1 VEQEPIAIVGRGCVV
16 PGALDPDTFWENIAA
31 RRCSLDP
38 ASGGGLV
45 RDFDATFDATGF
57 ALDAEE
63 IIRLDPLYQWVL
75 HAARQALREA
85 GHPAAW
91 RPDAGLV
98 IGNLSYPSAG
108 LVTFAEQI
116 WREGRPSPGRDPRN
130 RFSSGL
136 PAQVAARALGLGAG
150 GFALDAACASAL
162 YAIKLGCDRLND
174 GTASLMVAGGVSCPD
189 RPLVHGG
196 FRELGAVSPTG
207 QSRPFH
213 RGADGLMPSEG
224 AALVALM
231 RLDDAVSA
239 GAPILGV
246 IRAIGLSND
255 GRAGGLLVP
264 SQEGQERAM
273 RLAYAAAGLAPQTV
287 SLVECHATGTPV
299 GDEVEAGSMAR
310 VFADCDDLPVGSV
323 KSNVGHLLTAAG
335 GAGLLKVL
343 GAMRARVRPPSLSA
357 DDPIT
362 AFDGTPL
369 RLLAEQEDWPGPR
382 RCAVSAFG
390 FGGTN
395 AHLIVDEWVPGA
407 DLPAARRTRRPD
419 AAVVITAIGARV
431 ADGEGADDF
440 RRAILL
446 GERHRGPRSSID
458 VRLAGLRFP
467 PRDLEVAHAQHVLLL
482 EAAREAAAQAELP
495 RDRTTVI
502 VGMGVDPEVARY
514 PAASRDRPETEFP
527 GPAVLGTMPNLVA
540 NRINVQLN
548 LGGPGYT
555 VSAEEA
561 SGLVALG
568 QAARA
573 LRCGEADAAVVG
585 AVDLSCE
592 PVHQAALR
600 ALGRDRPPGDAA
612 VVVIL
617 ERLADARRD
626 GHPVIAVLDDRG
638 AADDAPGLLVGDQ
651 MAAARAGPG
660 GPGRSDA
667 ARSDAARSD
676 PAQSDPAQSDA
687 AQSDPAQFD
696 PAELFGRAHAAH
708 GLVAV
713 AAAAT
718 AVQHRAIPRP
728 GEVAIPVSG
737 ELAALATVEPL
748 GAVPVSVRLRS
759 AGPAEPWA
767 AGPAP
772 RLRLYSG
779 ADRAAVLEALA
790 AGRESASGPARLAI
804 IVNGPEDGPGRAEA
818 VRRWLAHQGPRPDAV
833 AYRDA
838 PLGGEIAFVFT
849 NGSAAYPG
857 MGAELALAFPDLA
870 DAFETSH
877 ARLRPRAG
885 EARAGLSPP
894 GVIGRILGAAVLC
907 AFHTEFTRGLLRIQP
922 DAAIGY
928 SSGESAALVALGAWT
943 DPAGLNHDVRA
954 SELLATDL
962 TGEFRAVRRAW
973 RRLGVTGER
982 WVSYLVSAPA
992 DQVRAALG
1000 DQAAAY
1006 LMAINAPDACIVGG
1020 EEAACEAV
1028 LRRLAGVTVIPID
1041 YGIAAHAPV
1050 LADVA
1055 EEYRR
1060 LHWRPTADLPGV
1072 RFYSGATGESYRAS
1086 ADRAADALAAQILG
1100 PIDFVRVIERAWADG
1115 VRVFIEHGPQA
1126 HCTGWIRRIL
1136 SDRAHLSVPLDAPGG
1151 RGTRQLGQV
1160 VAELVAAGVE
1170 VDAAA
1175 FFGRLASAA
1184 PAAAARTETIR
1195 LPAHP
1200 PEMRLPGREPP
1211 VAVMP
1216 RAPRLVPVADSF
1228 IARSSIP
1235 GAVGGDAPAAPDGS
1249 TAAVPD
1255 GSTAAVPDG
1264 STAAWSGSTSAPAG
1278 VAPGATAAAGDGST
1292 AAPDAGPAVPGR
1304 GPARA
1309 PAGAADLVARQFQ
1322 NVTALHRDFL
1332 AKQAQAQAEFLRAR
1346 QQGVSA
1352 LIAMMPGAS
1361 APSTAR
1367 LTKPDQPVAAEGP
1380 AAAPT
1385 PAPPERAV
1393 SGRGAGAAPL
1403 EGRVVPCG
1411 PTFDRAQV
1419 EWLAEGRVSELFGPQ
1434 FAVLDDR
1441 PRQTR
1446 LPKPPML
1453 LIDRVAGIDAIPGS
1467 MGTGTVWTETDVAPD
1482 GWYLDPA
1489 GRMAPGL
1496 MIEAGQADLLLISWL
1511 GVDLLGQGDR
1521 VYRLLGCEVTFHG
1534 SPALAGET
1542 LRYEIRIY
1550 QHAEHDGV
1558 RIFFF
1563 QYDCYAGDELRMTVR
1578 QGQAGFFTDDQ
1589 LASTEGLPWDAT
1601 QMAADDG
1608 PLAGPAVPVVGR
1620 RFGAAEVRAFAEGR
1634 PADCFGVGWAAAS
1647 AHVRTPR
1654 IGAGRM
1660 LRFDTVTDV
1669 DPAGGPLRRGYLR
1682 AEAAVT
1688 SGDWFFD
1695 GHFKND
1701 PCMPGT
1707 LMFEGGLQAMEFYL
1721 AALGFTVDRDGWRFE
1736 PAPGEPCLVRCR
1748 HQVSPASRTIVYE
1761 VFVSALAADP
1771 CPTLYADVLGTVD
1784 GVKAFHARRA
1794 AVRLVPDW
1802 PLDHWRQLGP
1812 PRVQPAGELVPL
1824 PGLGGLAG
1832 LEDTA
1837 EDAQAGGAKDAAE
1850 DAADDARANGAV
1862 RDARPVLVDGM
1873 RQDYAALLACAWG
1886 RPTQAFGA
1894 GYARFDGPRGL
1905 PHLPGPPYHFM
1916 TRVVAIEGPLAGLE
1930 PGSAATAD
1938 YDVPADVWYF
1948 EQNGAPTMPF
1958 CVLMEV
1964 ALQPCGWLATY
1975 IGSVLSSEADL
1986 RFRNL
1991 DGTGTVRR
1999 EVPRGTAALRTRVE
2013 VRDISRLGDMIIESF
2028 GATCT
2033 MLGGPSGGEVAF
2045 EMETVFGFFPLP
2057 ALASQVG
2064 LPPSAAE
2071 RARLA
2076 EPGDYLVDL
2085 RARPPRYCAGPAR
2098 LPGPMLLMLDRITG
2112 YWTGA
2117 GQAGLG
2123 RLRAEKDVEPG
2134 EWFFKAHF
2142 FQDPVMPGSLGIE
2155 AMSQLLQWYLIERGA
2170 AADLADPAF
2179 EPVRTGHPLTWRY
2192 RGQVLPTDGR
2202 LTIELE
2208 ITGLGEDERG
2218 RYATADGWLWVDGL
2232 RIYHVSDLGM
2242 RVIPGR
2248 R

>member
-1 VEQEPIAIVGRGCVV
+1 VEREPIAIVGRGCVV
-16 PGALDPDTFWENIAA
+16 PDAFDPDTFWENIAA
-31 RRCSLDP
+31 GRCSLAP
-38 ASGGGLV
+38 ASGGGFV
-45 RDFDATFDATGF
+45 RDFDASFDAAGF
-57 ALDAEE
+57 AAGAEE
-63 IIRLDPLYQWVL
+63 IMRLDPLYRWVL

-85 GHPAAW
+85 GYASAPL
-91 RPDAGLV
+91 PDAGLV
-98 IGNLSYPSAG
+98 LGNLSYPSAG
-108 LVTFAEQI
+108 LVTFAGQI
-116 WREGRPSPGRDPRN
+116 WRQGRASAGIDPRD

-136 PAQVAARALGLGAG
+136 PAHFAARALGLGAG

-162 YAIKLGCDRLND
+162 YAIKLGCDRLHD
-174 GTASLMVAGGVSCPD
+174 GTASLMVAGAVSCPD

-213 RGADGLMPSEG
+213 RAADGLVPSEG

-231 RLDDAVSA
+231 RLDDAVSVD
-239 GAPILGV
+239 APILGV

-255 GRAGGLLVP
+255 GRDGSLLAP

-273 RLAYAAAGLAPQTV
+273 RLAYAAAGVPPRTV

-299 GDEVEAGSMAR
+299 GDAVEARSMAR

-357 DDPIT
+357 DDPIK
-362 AFDGTPL
+362 ALGGTPL
-369 RLLAEQEDWPGPR
+369 RLLAEPEDWPGPR

-407 DLPAARRTRRPD
+407 DIPAVRRTRRPD
-419 AAVVITAIGARV
+419 VPLAITAIGAKV
-431 ADGEGADDF
+431 ADGADADDF

-446 GERHRGPRSSID
+446 GERHAGPRSSID
-458 VRLAGLRFP
+458 VKLAGLRFP
-467 PRDLEVAHAQHVLLL
+467 PRDLEVAHAQHVLVL
-482 EAAREAAAQAELP
+482 EAAREAAGGIELP
-495 RDRTTVI
+495 RERTTVV

-514 PAASRDRPETEFP
+514 PVLGREGAAAEAPFP

-548 LGGPGYT
+548 LAGPGYT

-561 SGLVALG
+561 SGLVALEL
-568 QAARA
+568 AARA

-600 ALGRDRPPGDAA
+600 ALGRDRLPGDAA
-612 VVVIL
+612 VVMIL
-617 ERLADARRD
+617 ERLSDARRD
-626 GHPVIAVLDDRG
+626 GRPVIAVLDDMRSADGAPELLIGDKG
-638 AADDAPGLLVGDQ
+638 AADGAGSGG
-651 MAAARAGPG
+651 AAW
-660 GPGRSDA
+660 
-667 ARSDAARSD
+667 
-676 PAQSDPAQSDA
+676 
-687 AQSDPAQFD
+687 FD

-718 AVQHRAIPRP
+718 AVRHQAIPRP
-728 GEVAIPVSG
+728 AELAVPVSG
-737 ELAALATVEPL
+737 GLGALATVEPI

-759 AGPAEPWA
+759 AGPPEPWA

-779 ADRAAVLEALA
+779 GDRAAVLEALA

-804 IVNGPEDGPGRAEA
+804 IVDGHDDLPGRVEA
-818 VRRWLAHQGPRPDAV
+818 ARRWLAHDGPRPDAV

-857 MGAELALAFPDLA
+857 MGAELALAFPAIA
-870 DAFETSH
+870 DAFEASH
-877 ARLRPRAG
+877 VRFRPRAG
-885 EARAGLSPP
+885 EAQAAMSPR
-894 GVIGRILGAAVLC
+894 GVVDRIVGAAVLC
-907 AFHTEFTRGLLRIQP
+907 AFHAELTRGLLRIRP

-928 SSGESAALVALGAWT
+928 SSGESAALVALGAWS
-943 DPAGLNHDVRA
+943 DPAAVHRDVQA
-954 SELLATDL
+954 SDLLATDL

-973 RRLGVTGER
+973 RRLGVPGER
-982 WVSYLVSAPA
+982 WASYLVSAPA

-1000 DQAAAY
+1000 DEVAAY
-1006 LMAINAPDACIVGG
+1006 LMAVNAPDACIVGG
-1020 EEAACEAV
+1020 EASACEAV
-1028 LRRLAGVTVIPID
+1028 LRRLGAAAVVPID

-1050 LADVA
+1050 LAEVA
-1055 EEYRR
+1055 EEYRQ
-1060 LHWRPTADLPGV
+1060 LHLRPTADVPGV

-1086 ADRAADALAAQILG
+1086 ADRAADALLAQILG
-1100 PIDFVRVIERAWADG
+1100 TIDFVRVIERAWADG
-1115 VRVFIEHGPQA
+1115 VRVFVEHGPQA
-1126 HCTGWIRRIL
+1126 QCTGWIRRIL
-1136 SDRAHLSVPLDAPGG
+1136 GERDHLSVALDAPRG
-1151 RGTRQLGQV
+1151 RGTRHLCQV
-1160 VAELVAAGVE
+1160 VAELIAAGVE
-1170 VDAAA
+1170 ADAAA
-1175 FFGRLASAA
+1175 FFDLLATAA
-1184 PAAAARTETIR
+1184 PAAAARTEAIR

-1211 VAVMP
+1211 TAAMP

-1228 IARSSIP
+1228 QHGALIP
-1235 GAVGGDAPAAPDGS
+1235 GAADGRAPAGPQRGSPAEAGGAMPGAADGFTAAAPDGVTS
-1249 TAAVPD
+1249 GGPD
-1255 GSTAAVPDG
+1255 RGL
-1264 STAAWSGSTSAPAG
+1264 APAPPG
-1278 VAPGATAAAGDGST
+1278 VAG
-1292 AAPDAGPAVPGR
+1292 V
-1304 GPARA
+1304 
-1309 PAGAADLVARQFQ
+1309 VARQFL

-1332 AKQAQAQAEFLRAR
+1332 AKQAQAHAEFLRAR
-1346 QQGVSA
+1346 QQGVAALVA
-1352 LIAMMPGAS
+1352 LIRGSGAQ
-1361 APSTAR
+1361 PLGP
-1367 LTKPDQPVAAEGP
+1367 LTGPHQPVPAERPAAAAPAPGRPTVAASPTAPERPAAPAAASEPPAAAAP
-1380 AAAPT
+1380 AAAPARRAA
-1385 PAPPERAV
+1385 PAPPGVLPA
-1393 SGRGAGAAPL
+1393 SAPPGRT
-1403 EGRVVPCG
+1403 VPRG

-1419 EWLAEGRVSELFGPQ
+1419 ERLADGKVSELFGPQ

-1441 PRQTR
+1441 PKQTR

-1453 LIDRVAGIDAIPGS
+1453 LVDRVTGVDAVPGS
-1467 MGTGTVWTETDVAPD
+1467 MGTGTVWTETDIAPD
-1482 GWYLDPA
+1482 GWYLDAA
-1489 GRMAPGL
+1489 GRVAAGL

-1511 GVDLLGQGDR
+1511 GIDLLGPGDR

-1534 SPALAGET
+1534 SPPLAGET
-1542 LRYEIRIY
+1542 LRYEIQIY

-1563 QYDCYAGDELRMTVR
+1563 RYDCYVGDELRMTVR
-1578 QGQAGFFTDDQ
+1578 DGQAGFFTDDQ
-1589 LASTEGLPWDAT
+1589 LTSTEGLPWDVT
-1601 QMAADDG
+1601 QMSPDDR
-1608 PLAGPAVPVVGR
+1608 PLDPPTVPVVGR
-1620 RFGAAEVRAFAEGR
+1620 RFGADEVRAFAAGH
-1634 PADCFGVGWAAAS
+1634 PADCFGADWTAAR

-1654 IGAGRM
+1654 ISPGRM

-1682 AEAAVT
+1682 AEAAVAPD
-1688 SGDWFFD
+1688 DWFFD

-1707 LMFEGGLQAMEFYL
+1707 LMFEGGLQAMAFYL

-1736 PAPGEPCLVRCR
+1736 PVPGEPCLVRCR
-1748 HQVSPASRTIVYE
+1748 RQVSPASRMIVYE
-1761 VFVSALAADP
+1761 VFVSALSSDP

-1812 PRVQPAGELVPL
+1812 PTVQPTAEPVPL
-1824 PGLGGLAG
+1824 PALGGLVG
-1832 LEDTA
+1832 VR
-1837 EDAQAGGAKDAAE
+1837 QDAAAY
-1850 DAADDARANGAV
+1850 DASAYGAARAGQ
-1862 RDARPVLVDGM
+1862 PVLVDGL

-1886 RPTQAFGA
+1886 RPTQAFGP
-1894 GYARFDGPRGL
+1894 GYARFDGPRGI

-1916 TRVVAIEGPLAGLE
+1916 TRIVATEGSLAGLQ

-1938 YDVPADVWYF
+1938 YDLPASVWYL

-1958 CVLMEV
+1958 CVLMEA
-1964 ALQPCGWLATY
+1964 ALQPCGWLAIY
-1975 IGSVLSSEADL
+1975 IGSVLTSEADL

-1991 DGTGTVRR
+1991 DGTGTVLR
-1999 EVPRGTAALRTRVE
+1999 EVPAGTAALRSRVE
-2013 VRDISRLGDMIIESF
+2013 LRDISRLGDVIIESF
-2028 GATCT
+2028 TATCT
-2033 MLGGPSGGEVAF
+2033 MLDGPADGEVAF
-2045 EMETVFGFFPLP
+2045 EMETVFGFFPMQ

-2064 LPPSAAE
+2064 LPPSTAE
-2071 RARLA
+2071 RAGLA
-2076 EPGDYLVDL
+2076 EPCEYSVDL
-2085 RARPPRYCAGPAR
+2085 RTRPPRFCAGPAR
-2098 LPGPMLLMLDRITG
+2098 LPGPMLIMLDRVTG
-2112 YWTGA
+2112 YWPDA

-2123 RLRAEKDVEPG
+2123 RLRAEQDVKPG
-2134 EWFFKAHF
+2134 GWFFKAHF
-2142 FQDPVMPGSLGIE
+2142 FQDPVMPGSLGIQ
-2155 AMSQLLQWYLIERGA
+2155 AMCHLLQWYLIERGA
-2170 AADLADPAF
+2170 TADLADPRF
-2179 EPVRTGHPLTWRY
+2179 EPIMTGHPLTWKY
-2192 RGQVLPTDGR
+2192 RGQVLPTDGCV
-2202 LTIELE
+2202 TIELE
-2208 ITGLGEDERG
+2208 ITSLGEDERG

-2242 RVIPGR
+2242 RAVPGR
-2248 R
+2248 H